1 MELSIFLAVLRQ
13 SNVFNLTFSNSEK
26 HIHQIWQRR
35 ILENVLLEK
44 VNPTEFLKQSSTITS
59 LGKKLS

>member
-1 MELSIFLAVLRQ
+1 MELSIFLALLRQ

-35 ILENVLLEK
+35 ILENVLLEN